1 MAKCEAFYV
10 EFIND
15 RVVPWG
21 TQRTVV
27 APRERGVDDAA
38 SGHTGSA
45 VAPIGCEILASA
57 DSIAE
62 QSVAPFDRAHNLL
75 CVRIQQQFIRVEA
88 QAFFRIVGPVHPI
101 TVEKAGPG
109 LREIAVPDVIRP
121 PAHRYP
127 LGLTPAFGVKKTK
140 FDSTRSACSENSA
153 KFTPSPSHV
162 APIGYGSPRQT
173 AVFEPFIKNAGK
185 ALIHRNATGMRT
197 MFQIGD
203 GRGRVSDCNS

>member
-27 APRERGVDDAA
+27 SPRERGVDDAA
-38 SGHTGSA
+38 SGHTGRT
-45 VAPIGCEILASA
+45 VAPIGCEILACA

-75 CVRIQQQFIRVEA
+75 CVRIQQQLIRVEA
-88 QAFFRIVGPVHPI
+88 QAFFRIVGPIQPI

-109 LREIAVPDVIRP
+109 LREIAVPDLIRP

-127 LGLTPAFGVKKTK
+127 LGLTPAFAVKKTK
-140 FDSTRSACSENSA
+140 LDPFRVFGKQREIHTLSVPGG
-153 KFTPSPSHV
+153 PS
-162 APIGYGSPRQT
+162 GCGSPRQT
-173 AVFEPFIKNAGK
+173 AVFEPFTK
-185 ALIHRNATGMRT
+185 TP
-197 MFQIGD
+197 
-203 GRGRVSDCNS
+203 